1 MRIGKL
7 LPILSVSLVVMGTL
21 VVGVVPAGAAT
32 KYGNVCGV
40 LGSPVFCVGGEFTTP
55 IGVAVDNSKEPS
67 SGDVYVADF
76 GKGRVV
82 RFDASG
88 KELGLIAP
96 SGGAVAFIN
105 PIWVA
110 VDPKDGDLYVSDYTA
125 GTVSK
130 FDPAGALVSGFATG
144 GQITGLSVP
153 AGVAVDPTDGR
164 LFVAQRG
171 NPVIVE
177 YDSSGKELGSFPAP
191 VLSNEDSLAVDGE
204 GNVFEVDEK
213 TRLVEYPA
221 INREA
226 PIVLDTNAPF
236 AVTID
241 PSSEHLYVTQNK
253 GSGQE
258 VAVLAHDGTPVSSFG
273 LGAFSGT
280 GSAGIAINS
289 TTHTIYASDIE
300 NNLGL
305 IFKEGETPALPTT
318 KPASEITGTSTVLH
332 GEINPEGKEV
342 SYYFSYDTGS
352 NCTGE
357 GATTTPLNNGEGPL
371 TANTPVEVST
381 SITGLVP
388 STHYTY
394 CVFATNTFGTAEGT
408 AEPFTTSAVAPSI
421 DSQSASDPSNP
432 TVSLEAQINPNN
444 QETTYSFQYANN
456 EELTG
461 ASTVPGG
468 TLTGFG
474 DQTASV
480 NLGGSFTPGIYYYR
494 TVAENATGTSYG
506 SVRSFA
512 RVARPIVGETEAQ
525 DPTTSTVIL
534 SGSVNPQGLATTYRF
549 EMVSEAAYQ
558 AALAE
563 GAEDPYAAGPSTSVT
578 GAGSDYTTHATGEI
592 IAKELLPGTTYH
604 YALVATN
611 QDGTTIGPDGTFT
624 TAQPTP
630 PGATTGPANNITQN
644 TASITGTIDTQ
655 GLPTTYG
662 FEIGLEAGNY
672 GPATGLGSVG
682 AGATQAEVIL
692 PLSGLQPGTTYH
704 YRITATNNDGTSYGT
719 DQVFTTGVFASTFV
733 TPPPPLP
740 FLTIPN
746 IIFPPEA
753 GNPIIKKK
761 IKQATKKKPKKH
773 KKHKKSKGHH
783 SKPVKHKKKK

>member
-1 MRIGKL
+1 MRTGRL
-7 LPILSVSLVVMGTL
+7 LPIVLASLVVMGTL
-21 VVGVVPAGAAT
+21 AVGVVPAGAAT
-32 KYGNVCGV
+32 KYGDVCGV
-40 LGSPVFCVGGEFTTP
+40 LGSPLFCTGGEFGTP
-55 IGVAVDNSKEPS
+55 IGVAVDNSIEPS
-67 SGDVYVADF
+67 AGDVYVADF

-88 KELGLIAP
+88 KELGEVAP
-96 SGGAVAFIN
+96 SGEAVPFVN
-105 PIWVA
+105 PMWDA
-110 VDPKDGDLYVSDYTA
+110 VDPSNGDLYVTDYSA

-144 GQITGLSVP
+144 GQITGLALP

-191 VLSNEDSLAVDGE
+191 VESTEDSLAVDGE

-226 PIVLDTNAPF
+226 SIVLDTNAPF

-241 PSSEHLYVTQNK
+241 PSTEHLYVTQNS

-258 VAVLAHDGTPVSSFG
+258 IAILAHDGTPISSFG
-273 LGAFSGT
+273 LGAFSST
-280 GSAGIAINS
+280 GSAGIAANS

-305 IFKEGETPALPTT
+305 IFQEGEAPAVPAT
-318 KPASEITGTSTVLH
+318 KPATEITGTSAILH
-332 GEINPEGKEV
+332 GEIDPEGKEV
-342 SYYFSYDTGS
+342 GYYFSYNTNG

-371 TANTPVEVST
+371 TGNTPVEVST
-381 SITGLVP
+381 SITGLQP
-388 STHYTY
+388 STHYTF
-394 CVFATNTFGTAEGT
+394 CLFATNTFGASEGT
-408 AEPFTTSAVAPSI
+408 AEPLTTSALAPSV
-421 DSQSASDPSNP
+421 DSQSASDPGNP
-432 TVSLEAQINPNN
+432 TVSLSAQINPNN

-461 ASTVPGG
+461 ATTVPGG

-480 NLGGSFTPGIYYYR
+480 NLGGGLAPGVYYYR

-506 SVRSFA
+506 SVQSFA

-549 EMVSEAAYQ
+549 EMVSEAAYK
-558 AALAE
+558 AAFAE
-563 GAEDPYAAGPSTSVT
+563 GAEDPYATGPSTST
-578 GAGSDYTTHATGEI
+578 TSAGSDYTSHATGEV

-604 YALVATN
+604 YALLASN
-611 QDGTTIGPDGTFT
+611 QDGTTIGLDGTFT
-624 TAQPTP
+624 TGQPTP
-630 PGATTGPANNITQN
+630 PGATTGSANSVTQN

-662 FEIGLEAGNY
+662 FEIGLEANDY

-682 AGATQAEVIL
+682 AGATQAEVTL
-692 PLSGLQPGTTYH
+692 PLTGLQPGTTYH
-704 YRITATNNDGTSYGT
+704 YRIMATNNDGTSYGA
-719 DQVFTTGVFASTFV
+719 DQVFTTGVFANAFV
-733 TPPPPLP
+733 TPPAPLP
-740 FLTIPN
+740 FLTVQSIM
-746 IIFPPEA
+746 FPPEA
-753 GNPIIKKK
+753 GSPIIKKK
-761 IKQATKKKPKKH
+761 TIKKTTKKKPKKH
-773 KKHKKSKGHH
+773 KKSKGHG
-783 SKPVKHKKKK
+783 KPAKHKKTR

>member
-7 LPILSVSLVVMGTL
+7 LPILLATVCVS
-21 VVGVVPAGAAT
+21 GVLLFGAVPADAAM
-32 KYGNVCGV
+32 KYGDVCGV
-40 LGSPVFCVGGEFTTP
+40 LGSSAFCAGGEFGSP

-82 RFDASG
+82 RFDGSG

-96 SGGAVAFIN
+96 SGEAVPFVN
-105 PIWVA
+105 PVWVA

-130 FDPAGALVSGFATG
+130 FDPAGALVSGFAIA

-191 VLSNEDSLAVDGE
+191 VESNEDSLAVDNE

-221 INREA
+221 ANRQA
-226 PIVLDTNAPF
+226 PVVLDTKAPF

-241 PSSEHLYVTQNK
+241 PSSEHLYVTENK

-258 VAVLAHDGTPVSSFG
+258 VAILAHDGTPVSSFG

-280 GSAGIAINS
+280 GSAGIAVNS
-289 TTHTIYASDIE
+289 MTHTVYASDIE

-305 IFKEGETPALPTT
+305 IFEEGSTPALPIT
-318 KPASEITGTSTVLH
+318 KPASEIIGTTATVH
-332 GEINPEGKEV
+332 GEIDPEGQEV
-342 SYYFSYDTGS
+342 GYYFSYDTNGS
-352 NCTGE
+352 CTGE
-357 GATTTPLNNGEGPL
+357 GATTTPLDNGEGPL

-381 SITGLVP
+381 SITGLIP
-388 STHYTY
+388 NTHYTY
-394 CVFATNTFGTAEGT
+394 CLFATNTFGNSEGT
-408 AEPFTTSAVAPSI
+408 TQPFTTNPLAPSI
-421 DSQSASDPSNP
+421 DSQSASDPGNP
-432 TVSLEAQINPNN
+432 TLSLEAQINPNN
-444 QETTYSFQYANN
+444 QETTYSFQYASN

-461 ASTVPGG
+461 ATTVPGG
-468 TLTGFG
+468 TLPAGFG
-474 DQTASV
+474 DQVASV

-506 SVRSFA
+506 TVRSFA
-512 RVARPIVGETEAQ
+512 RVARPIVDETEAQ
-525 DPTTSTVIL
+525 DPSTSTVIL
-534 SGSVNPQGLATTYRF
+534 SGSLNPQGLATTYRF

-563 GAEDPYAAGPSTSVT
+563 GAEDPYAAGPSTGVT
-578 GAGSDYTTHATGEI
+578 GAGSDYAANATGEV

-611 QDGTTIGPDGTFT
+611 QDGTTIGTDGTFT
-624 TAQPTP
+624 TGQPTP
-630 PGATTGPANNITQN
+630 PGATTGPASSVTQN

-682 AGATQAEVIL
+682 AGASNTEVIL
-692 PLSGLQPGTTYH
+692 PLTGLQPGTTYH

-719 DQVFTTGVFASTFV
+719 DQSFTAGVFTSAFV

-740 FLTIPN
+740 FLTVPSIA
-746 IIFPPEA
+746 FPPEA
-753 GNPIIKKK
+753 ASPIIKKK
-761 IKQATKKKPKKH
+761 VKKVTKKRPKN
-773 KKHKKSKGHH
+773 HKKSRGHG
-783 SKPVKHKKKK
+783 KPAKHKKKK